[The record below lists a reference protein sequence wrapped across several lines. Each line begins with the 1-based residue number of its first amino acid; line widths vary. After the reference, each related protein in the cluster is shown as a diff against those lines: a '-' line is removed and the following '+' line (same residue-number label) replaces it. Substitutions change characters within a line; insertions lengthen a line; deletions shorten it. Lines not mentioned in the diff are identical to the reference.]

1 MSSNIKAALKNIKPK
16 VASKSGITQRV
27 AQMLD
32 EMNQFDT
39 MGAAD
44 MMGGLDSIET
54 NNSINYVNP
63 DAPYGSANISKYALP
78 REDNGVQ
85 TDSNHTI
92 HTFKIDIKTPK
103 GDTFPKSDVM
113 KAVGD
118 AVEGLGIMEVMGFSY
133 QKADKEGSKKS

>member
-1 MSSNIKAALKNIKPK
+1 MSSNINSALKNIGPK
-16 VASKSGITQRV
+16 VAAKKGISQRV

-32 EMNQFDT
+32 EMNGFDT

-44 MMGGLDSIET
+44 MMGGLEEMET
-54 NNSINYVNP
+54 NNSVLMNDPQQYGNP
-63 DAPYGSANISKYALP
+63 NISKFALP
-78 REDNGVQ
+78 RENVDVQ
-85 TDSNHTI
+85 PDSQHTI
-92 HTFKIDIKTPK
+92 HSFKIDIKTPK

-118 AVEGLGIMEVMGFSY
+118 AVESLGNMEVMGFSY

>member
-39 MGAAD
+39 
-44 MMGGLDSIET
+44 
-54 NNSINYVNP
+54 
-63 DAPYGSANISKYALP
+63 
-78 REDNGVQ
+78 
-85 TDSNHTI
+85 
-92 HTFKIDIKTPK
+92 
-103 GDTFPKSDVM
+103 
-113 KAVGD
+113 
-118 AVEGLGIMEVMGFSY
+118 VEGLGNMEVMGFSY

>member
-1 MSSNIKAALKNIKPK
+1 
-16 VASKSGITQRV
+16 
-27 AQMLD
+27 
-32 EMNQFDT
+32 MNQFDT

-44 MMGGLDSIET
+44 MMGGLDNIET

-78 REDNGVQ
+78 SEDNGVQ

-118 AVEGLGIMEVMGFSY
+118 AVEGLGNMEVMGFSY

>member
-1 MSSNIKAALKNIKPK
+1 MSSNINSALKNIGPK
-16 VASKSGITQRV
+16 VAAKRGIALRV

-32 EMNQFDT
+32 EMNGFDT
-39 MGAAD
+39 VGAAN
-44 MMGGLDSIET
+44 MLGGLEDMET
-54 NNSINYVNP
+54 NNSVLMNNP
-63 DAPYGSANISKYALP
+63 QQYGNPNISKFALP
-78 REDNGVQ
+78 REDVDVQ
-85 TDSNHTI
+85 PDSQHTI

-118 AVEGLGIMEVMGFSY
+118 AVEQLGNMEVMGFSY

>member
-1 MSSNIKAALKNIKPK
+1 MSSNINSALKNIGPK
-16 VASKSGITQRV
+16 VAAKKGIAKRV

-32 EMNQFDT
+32 EMNGFDA

-44 MMGGLDSIET
+44 MMGGLEEMET
-54 NNSINYVNP
+54 NNSILMNDPQQYGNP
-63 DAPYGSANISKYALP
+63 NISKFALP
-78 REDNGVQ
+78 REDVDVQ
-85 TDSNHTI
+85 PDSQHTI

-118 AVEGLGIMEVMGFSY
+118 AVEQLGNMEVMGFSY